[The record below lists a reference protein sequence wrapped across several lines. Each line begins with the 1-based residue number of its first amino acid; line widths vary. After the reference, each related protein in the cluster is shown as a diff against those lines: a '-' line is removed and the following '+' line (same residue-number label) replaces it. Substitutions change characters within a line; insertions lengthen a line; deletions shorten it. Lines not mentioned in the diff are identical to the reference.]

1 MYLLADYILVFS
13 GFYFVLKIYILLS
26 KHTKIHFLSGFR
38 LDNQDPSMHENG
50 RLILVRTNRLCK
62 TFVMISYEDLYDNF
76 YENEK
81 LHYKSLYS

>member
-1 MYLLADYILVFS
+1 
-13 GFYFVLKIYILLS
+13 
-26 KHTKIHFLSGFR
+26 
-38 LDNQDPSMHENG
+38 MHENG